1 MPRPLFLFAMLIVL
15 LAAASPEAWAQAA
28 AELPCARDSGA
39 QDSGGEDSGAKD
51 CVEATRL
58 GGWGL
63 IFLGATFFAMWFMP
77 PRADSEKG
85 VGFMDSLPIMGTLQR
100 RIDKELTGWRRFQ
113 WPLIGL
119 SFMSLGFAFLFG
131 WM

>member
-1 MPRPLFLFAMLIVL
+1 MRSFLAIAALAGFLIGL
-15 LAAASPEAWAQAA
+15 TLAPEAWAQ
-28 AELPCARDSGA
+28 ELPCE
-39 QDSGGEDSGAKD
+39 GED

-63 IFLGATFFAMWFMP
+63 IFLGAMFFAIWFMP
-77 PRADSEKG
+77 PRANSQKG

-119 SFMSLGFAFLFG
+119 SFMLLGFAFLFG